1 MDRRK
6 FLSFSAM
13 TALVVPAGL
22 SAIDFRATKPAT
34 WTAKKVEDSI
44 KALYGDVK
52 LIESDVKVKVPKVA
66 SSGGAVPVTI
76 KSGIDAKSVAIFQDM
91 NPEST
96 VAVFTLNENSVID
109 YSMKIKLKAT
119 DTNGGNGTVTAVVE
133 GKDGKFYVG
142 KQSLNVA
149 QGGCEG

>member
-6 FLSFSAM
+6 FLSFSAI

-44 KALYGDVK
+44 KALYGD
-52 LIESDVKVKVPKVA
+52 ITIIHSDVKVKVPKVA
-66 SSGGAVPVTI
+66 SSGGSVPVTV
-76 KSGIDAKSVAIFQDM
+76 KSSIEAKSVAIFQDM

-96 VAVFTLNENSVID
+96 VAVFTVNENGIVD

-133 GKDGKFYVG
+133 GKDGKFYSATY
-142 KQSLNVA
+142 SLEVTK
-149 QGGCEG
+149 GGCEG